1 MAIFRYLQNGDRP
14 PSWICY
20 GHVWTTNEEYLVV
33 FITVQKFA
41 RNASP
46 RTIYYMTCLTAQ
58 RIGLTLFYCVK
69 HGTII
74 RLFVFDFYHSNMS
87 TPQAAI
93 CRAAFDGCNSTEAQE
108 IGLGDLGSDSA
119 HYSPR

>member
-1 MAIFRYLQNGDRP
+1 MAILRYLQNGDHP

-20 GHVWTTNEEYLVV
+20 EHVWTTNEEYLVV
-33 FITVQKFA
+33 FITVQNFA

-58 RIGLTLFYCVK
+58 RIGLKLFYCVK
-69 HGTII
+69 HEIII
-74 RLFVFDFYHSNMS
+74 RLFDFYRSNMS

-93 CRAAFDGCNSTEAQE
+93 CRGG
-108 IGLGDLGSDSA
+108 I
-119 HYSPR
+119 